1 MKTEVVVSGKTPLK
15 LLSTTQH
22 SVQLSGRLDCVQPSE
37 LGLMCQLKKDAQL
50 ESCEFSFIWGKMRT
64 AAWEAAS
71 QTALRD
77 RSKAGEGESQYI
89 RFW

>member
-15 LLSTTQH
+15 FLSTTQH
-22 SVQLSGRLDCVQPSE
+22 SVQLSGRIDCVQPSE
-37 LGLMCQLKKDAQL
+37 LGLMCQLKTDAQL

-77 RSKAGEGESQYI
+77 RFKAGEGESQYT
-89 RFW
+89 RF

>member
-50 ESCEFSFIWGKMRT
+50 ESCEFSFIWGLMKT
-64 AAWEAAS
+64 I
-71 QTALRD
+71 ALETDSPIVSRKCLQ
-77 RSKAGEGESQYI
+77 R
-89 RFW
+89 